1 MSEIEFNEES
11 KIILEKLKGRTINKK
26 RLLYYTLITAIM
38 AVVFGLV
45 AGITFVS
52 LTPVLNNKVETEEQF
67 PEILFP
73 EDPEEMLPEEM
84 VLESEPVKDEPE
96 YEEIRPDNVSLDREQ
111 VQQMIST
118 ITLDIEDY
126 KNMYGAMSAY
136 TDELTYSLVTIT
148 CSFTKKDWLDNVQIT
163 EKVSPGV
170 FIAEDNEQYYI
181 LADYTSVKKARKINV
196 ALAYE
201 NKHNMSGTL
210 KGYDPITD
218 IAIISIRKED
228 VPKIVNDRKTIK
240 VAAIGS
246 SNVSGLEGVP
256 VVALGSP
263 VGYIGSKGYGMINST
278 AGEYLAQ
285 DGNYKVLQ
293 TDICGST
300 KGQGFIFNLNGELM
314 GMITQRGSYDVKN
327 LVTAYSISDLKP
339 RMNRIIKEKK
349 FAGVGITGGDVP
361 KSAHKEYGIPYGAYV
376 ESVMSESPAM
386 VAGMQ
391 QGDVI
396 TIMDGKKISN
406 FSEFSSTLQKKNPG
420 TTVEMTI
427 MRLVQDEYRELTVEV
442 NLSELE

>member
-11 KIILEKLKGRTINKK
+11 KIILEKIKGRTINKK

-52 LTPVLNNKVETEEQF
+52 LTPVLNNKAEKEEQF

-84 VLESEPVKDEPE
+84 VLESLPAKDEWE
-96 YEEIRPDNVSLDREQ
+96 YEEAELENIPLNEEQISQIVS
-111 VQQMIST
+111 SFS
-118 ITLDIEDY
+118 LDIEDY
-126 KNMYGAMSAY
+126 KNMYSAMSSY
-136 TDELTYSLVTIT
+136 TQELTYSLVTIT
-148 CSFTKKDWLDNVQIT
+148 CSFTKKDWLDNIQTT

-170 FIAEDNEQYYI
+170 FIAEDNELYYI
-181 LADYTSVKKARKINV
+181 LADYSSVKKARKINV
-196 ALAYE
+196 SLAYE
-201 NKHNMSGTL
+201 EKHTMTGTL
-210 KGYDPITD
+210 RGYDPITD
-218 IAIISIRKED
+218 IAILSIRKVD
-228 VPKIVNDRKTIK
+228 VPKIVKDRETIK
-240 VAAIGS
+240 VIAIGS
-246 SNVSGLEGVP
+246 SNVSGLEGEP

-263 VGYIGSKGYGMINST
+263 LGYVGSMGYGIINST

-293 TDICGST
+293 TDISGSSR
-300 KGQGFIFNLNGELM
+300 GQGFLFNLNGELM
-314 GMITQRGSYDVKN
+314 GMITQRGSCDVKN
-327 LVTAYSISDLKP
+327 LVSAYSISDLKP
-339 RMNRIIKEKK
+339 RMKKIIKEKK
-349 FAGVGITGGDVP
+349 FAGVGIIGGNVP
-361 KSAHKEYGIPYGAYV
+361 KSAHEEYGIPYGAYV
-376 ESVMSESPAM
+376 ESVMSDSPAM

-406 FSEFSSTLQKKNPG
+406 FSEFSSTLLKKNPG
-420 TTVEMTI
+420 TSIELTI
-427 MRLVQDEYRELTVEV
+427 MRLVQNEYRELTVEV